1 MRLPAVSY
9 AENGEAVFMGEYLKR
24 NGRLLLA
31 AVVIVLFC
39 AALPQLFAAGKAIE
53 TGSWGLSF
61 REEGK
66 RAGRKRQ
73 PAGARELRRGLR
85 GRRKRKG
92 DLPDL

>member
-39 AALPQLFAAGKAIE
+39 AALPELFAAGKAIE

-66 RAGRKRQ
+66 EPVGNASRQALESYDAVYVGDRKSVV
-73 PAGARELRRGLR
+73 
-85 GRRKRKG
+85 
-92 DLPDL
+92 

>member
-1 MRLPAVSY
+1 
-9 AENGEAVFMGEYLKR
+9 MGEYLKR

-39 AALPQLFAAGKAIE
+39 AALPELFAAGKAIE

-66 RAGRKRQ
+66 SRSEMPAGRRSRTTTRSTWETEKKR
-73 PAGARELRRGLR
+73 
-85 GRRKRKG
+85 
-92 DLPDL
+92 